1 MDLILPRLKPLGRRS
16 RNQGPNFFTA
26 MRPVPIMPV
35 KMIARGAIKAGRF
48 TAEINDVVEPYS
60 LQTSIEQ

>member
-1 MDLILPRLKPLGRRS
+1 
-16 RNQGPNFFTA
+16 
-26 MRPVPIMPV
+26 MPV